1 MKKTKYQAP
10 AMEVIALHT
19 SQLLAGSTTEKTPLE
34 FLNELQNN
42 DDPLIVITD
51 PASIL

>member
-1 MKKTKYQAP
+1 
-10 AMEVIALHT
+10 MEVIALHAT
-19 SQLLAGSTTEKTPLE
+19 QLLVGSTTEETPLE
-34 FLNELQNN
+34 FLNELQNS